1 MSEEEKQEEPKQEE
15 PKKSTHKE
23 KIIGIDLGTSNS
35 ACAVLT
41 ATGKP
46 EIIPAAEGRT
56 VGGKAFPSYVAFDEG
71 GRKIVGE
78 PARRQA
84 VSNPEG
90 TITAIKRKMGT
101 TYKAKLKVGD
111 KWQEFSP
118 EEISAMIL
126 KKIKTDASA
135 YLGEEV
141 KKAVITVPAYFN
153 DAQRTATKNAGEI
166 AGLEVVRMINEPTA
180 ACLAYGL
187 DKDTKDKLIKICVL
201 DLGGGTF
208 DITIMEYGQRVVEVL
223 STAGDTQLG
232 GTDMDNAIID
242 WVVEDF
248 KKKEGID
255 LRGDSK
261 AMIRIKDAGEKA
273 KIELSTTLSTS
284 INLPYL
290 SQKEGNP
297 VHLTMEL
304 TRAKLESLIE
314 PTLKRL
320 DPIMQRAVSDAKLS
334 ALNID
339 KVLLVG
345 GPTRMP
351 SVQQRFKQF
360 FGGKEPE
367 HSVDPMECVA
377 LGASIQAGIIAGDV
391 EDLLLLDVT
400 PLSLGVET
408 LGGVSTK
415 LIERNSTIPTEKSQV
430 FSTAADNQPAV
441 TINVLQ
447 GERAMSKD
455 NISLGMFHLTGIPP
469 ARRGIP
475 QIEVKFSIDADGIVH
490 VTAKDL
496 GTGKE
501 TGITVTGAQGLTPEE
516 IREKVQTA
524 EEFEEEDKLIRE
536 LIEAKNNADSTI
548 YQTRKLIEDNKDKI
562 QENEKTEIEAAIKSL
577 EEDLK
582 TDDVSRIKLGLEN
595 LQKSMHGF
603 SERIY
608 QSQAQDQVYQQ
619 AAEQAQRAA
628 GGMDGGPPG
637 GMGGIPPGGMGDAP
651 SGETGAGGASY
662 KSEQDK
668 KKDKKK
674 VVDVEWDESD
684 E

>member
-1 MSEEEKQEEPKQEE
+1 MSEEKTEKPKR
-15 PKKSTHKE
+15 KE

-41 ATGKP
+41 GTGKP
-46 EIIPAAEGRT
+46 EIVPAAEGRT
-56 VGGKAFPSYVAFDEG
+56 LGGKAFPSYVAFDEN

-84 VSNPEG
+84 VSNPDG

-101 TYKAKLKVGD
+101 SYKAKLKVGD

-187 DKDTKDKLIKICVL
+187 DKDTKDKLLKICVL

-208 DITIMEYGQRVVEVL
+208 DITIMEYGEGVVEVL

-232 GTDMDNAIID
+232 GTDMDNQIID
-242 WVVEDF
+242 WITEEF

-255 LRGDSK
+255 LKGDSK
-261 AMIRIKDAGEKA
+261 AWIRIKDAAEKA
-273 KIELSTTLSTS
+273 KIELSTTLSST

-304 TRAKLESLIE
+304 TRAKLEQLIE
-314 PTLKRL
+314 PTLRRL

-334 ALNID
+334 ANNVD
-339 KVLLVG
+339 KVILVG

-351 SVQQRFKQF
+351 SVQQRFKKF

-377 LGASIQAGIIAGDV
+377 IGASIQGGVIAGDV

-408 LGGVSTK
+408 LGGVFTK
-415 LIERNSTIPTEKSQV
+415 LIERNSTIPTEKGQV

-447 GERAMSKD
+447 GERAMAKD

-469 ARRGIP
+469 APRGIP

-501 TGITVTGAQGLTPEE
+501 TGITVTGSQGLTPEE
-516 IREKVQTA
+516 IRAKVQTA
-524 EEFEEEDKLIRE
+524 EQFEEEDKKVRE
-536 LIEAKNNADSTI
+536 LVEAKNNADSMI
-548 YQTRKLIEDNKDKI
+548 YQTRKLMEDNKDKI
-562 QENEKTEIEAAIKSL
+562 QDNEKKEIEAAIASL
-577 EEDLK
+577 EEDIK
-582 TDDVSRIKLGLEN
+582 TDDVNRIKMGVEN
-595 LQKSMHGF
+595 LQKSMYSF
-603 SERIY
+603 SQRIY
-608 QSQAQDQVYQQ
+608 QTQAQDQVYQQ

-628 GGMDGGPPG
+628 GGMGGVPPSGMGGVPPG
-637 GMGGIPPGGMGDAP
+637 GMG
-651 SGETGAGGASY
+651 GETGAGGATY
-662 KSEQDK
+662 
-668 KKDKKK
+668 KKDKGKEEDKKKK
-674 VVDVEWDESD
+674 VVDVDWDED
-684 E
+684 

>member
-1 MSEEEKQEEPKQEE
+1 MSEEKTEKPKR
-15 PKKSTHKE
+15 KE

-41 ATGKP
+41 GTSKP
-46 EIIPAAEGRT
+46 EIVPAAEGRT
-56 VGGKAFPSYVAFDEG
+56 LGGKAFPSYVAFDEN

-84 VSNPEG
+84 VSNPDG
-90 TITAIKRKMGT
+90 TVTAIKRKMGT
-101 TYKAKLKVGD
+101 SYKAKLKVGD
-111 KWQEFSP
+111 KMQEFSP

-187 DKDTKDKLIKICVL
+187 DKDTRDKLLKICVL

-208 DITIMEYGQRVVEVL
+208 DITIMEYGEGVVEVL

-232 GTDMDNAIID
+232 GTDMDNQIID
-242 WVVEDF
+242 WITEEF

-255 LRGDSK
+255 LKGDSK
-261 AMIRIKDAGEKA
+261 AWIRIKDAAEKA
-273 KIELSTTLSTS
+273 KIELSTTLSTT
-284 INLPYL
+284 INLPYI

-304 TRAKLESLIE
+304 TRAKLEQLIE
-314 PTLKRL
+314 PTLRRL

-334 ALNID
+334 AINID

-351 SVQQRFKQF
+351 SVQQRFKKF

-367 HSVDPMECVA
+367 HSIDPMECVA
-377 LGASIQAGIIAGDV
+377 IGASIQGGVIAGDV

-408 LGGVSTK
+408 LGGVFTK

-447 GERAMSKD
+447 GERAMAKD
-455 NISLGMFHLTGIPP
+455 NIPLGMFHLTGIPP
-469 ARRGIP
+469 APRGIP

-490 VTAKDL
+490 VTARDL

-516 IREKVQTA
+516 IKEKVQTA
-524 EEFEEEDKLIRE
+524 EQFEEEDKKVRE
-536 LIEAKNNADSTI
+536 LVEAKNNADSMI
-548 YQTRKLIEDNKDKI
+548 YQTRKLMEENKDKI
-562 QENEKTEIEAAIKSL
+562 QDNEKKEIEAAIASL
-577 EEDLK
+577 EEDIK
-582 TDDVSRIKLGLEN
+582 TDDVNRIKMGIEN
-595 LQKSMHGF
+595 LQKSMYSF
-603 SERIY
+603 SQRIY
-608 QSQAQDQVYQQ
+608 QGQAQDQVYQQ
-619 AAEQAQRAA
+619 AADQAQKAA
-628 GGMDGGPPG
+628 S
-637 GMGGIPPGGMGDAP
+637 GMGGVPPGGMGDAP
-651 SGETGAGGASY
+651 SGGMGGETGAGGASY
-662 KSEQDK
+662 KKEKDEDK
-668 KKDKKK
+668 KKK
-674 VVDVEWDESD
+674 VVDVDWDED
-684 E
+684 

>member
-1 MSEEEKQEEPKQEE
+1 MSEESK
-15 PKKSTHKE
+15 PKKKE

-35 ACAVLT
+35 ACAVMGG
-41 ATGKP
+41 TGKP

-56 VGGKAFPSYVAFDEG
+56 LGGKAFPSYVAFDEN

-84 VSNPEG
+84 VSNPDG
-90 TITAIKRKMGT
+90 TVTAIKRKMGLS
-101 TYKAKLKVGD
+101 YKAKLKVGSEW
-111 KWQEFSP
+111 KEFSP

-126 KKIKTDASA
+126 KKIKNDASA
-135 YLGEEV
+135 YLGEDV

-153 DAQRTATKNAGEI
+153 DQQRTATKNAGEI

-187 DKDTKDKLIKICVL
+187 DKDTKDKLLKICVL

-208 DITIMEYGQRVVEVL
+208 DITLMEYGEGVVEVM

-232 GTDMDNAIID
+232 GTDMDNAVID
-242 WVVEDF
+242 WLVEEF

-255 LRGDSK
+255 LRNDNK
-261 AMIRIKDAGEKA
+261 AMIRLKDAAERG
-273 KIELSTTLSTS
+273 KIELSTTLSTQ
-284 INLPYL
+284 INLPYI

-297 VHLTMEL
+297 VHLEKEL
-304 TRAKLESLIE
+304 TRAKLEQLIE

-320 DPIMQRAVSDAKLS
+320 DPIMQRAVSDAKLPVKEV
-334 ALNID
+334 D
-339 KVLLVG
+339 KIILVG

-351 SVQQRFKQF
+351 SVQERFRKF
-360 FGGKEPE
+360 FGKEPE

-377 LGASIQAGIIAGDV
+377 LGAAIQGGVIAGEV

-400 PLSLGVET
+400 PLTLGVET
-408 LGGVSTK
+408 LGGVMTP
-415 LIERNSTIPTEKSQV
+415 LIERNSTIPTEKAQI

-447 GERAMSKD
+447 GERTMAKD

-469 ARRGIP
+469 APRNVP

-501 TGITVTGAQGLTPEE
+501 TGITVTGAKGLTEEE
-516 IREKVQTA
+516 IKEKIRNAEKFEDEDKKLREK
-524 EEFEEEDKLIRE
+524 
-536 LIEAKNNADSTI
+536 IEAKNNAEAMI
-548 YQTRKLIEDNKDKI
+548 YQTRKLMEENKDKI
-562 QENEKTEIEAAIKSL
+562 QDKEKQEIENAISSL
-577 EEDLK
+577 EEDIK
-582 TDDVSRIKLGLEN
+582 SDDTNRIKLGIEN
-595 LQKSMHGF
+595 LQKSMYAF
-603 SERIY
+603 SQRIY
-608 QSQAQDQVYQQ
+608 QTQSQQQAYQQ

-628 GGMDGGPPG
+628 GGPGGMGGVPPG
-637 GMGGIPPGGMGDAP
+637 GMGGVPPGDMG
-651 SGETGAGGASY
+651 GAGGASY
-662 KSEQDK
+662 KSEEK
-668 KKDKKK
+668 EKDEKKK
-674 VVDVEWDESD
+674 VVDVDWDED
-684 E
+684 EE

>member
-1 MSEEEKQEEPKQEE
+1 MSEEKTKR
-15 PKKSTHKE
+15 KE

-41 ATGKP
+41 GTGKP
-46 EIIPAAEGRT
+46 EIVPAAEGRT
-56 VGGKAFPSYVAFDEG
+56 LGGKAFPSYVAFDEN

-84 VSNPEG
+84 VSNPDG

-101 TYKAKLKVGD
+101 SYKAKLKVGD

-126 KKIKTDASA
+126 KKIKTDASS

-187 DKDTKDKLIKICVL
+187 DKDTKDKLLKICVL

-208 DITIMEYGQRVVEVL
+208 DITIMEYGEGVVEVL

-242 WVVEDF
+242 WVTEEF
-248 KKKEGID
+248 KNKEGID
-255 LRGDSK
+255 LKGDNK
-261 AMIRIKDAGEKA
+261 AWIRIKDASEKA
-273 KIELSTTLSTS
+273 KIELSTTLSTT
-284 INLPYL
+284 INLPYI

-304 TRAKLESLIE
+304 TRAKLEQLIE
-314 PTLKRL
+314 PTLRRL

-334 ALNID
+334 ATNVD
-339 KVLLVG
+339 KVILVG

-351 SVQQRFKQF
+351 SVQQRFKKF

-377 LGASIQAGIIAGDV
+377 IGAAIQGGVIAGDV

-408 LGGVSTK
+408 LGGVFTK

-447 GERAMSKD
+447 GERAMAKD

-469 ARRGIP
+469 APRGIP

-501 TGITVTGAQGLTPEE
+501 TGITVTGAKGLTPEE
-516 IREKVQTA
+516 IKEKVQTA
-524 EEFEEEDKLIRE
+524 EQFEEEDKKVRE
-536 LIEAKNNADSTI
+536 LVEAKNNADSMI
-548 YQTRKLIEDNKDKI
+548 YQTRKLMEDNKDKI
-562 QENEKTEIEAAIKSL
+562 QDNEKKEIEAAIASL
-577 EEDLK
+577 EEDIK
-582 TDDVSRIKLGLEN
+582 TDDVNRIKLGVEN
-595 LQKSMHGF
+595 LQKSMYSF
-603 SERIY
+603 SQRIY

-628 GGMDGGPPG
+628 GGMGGVPPG
-637 GMGGIPPGGMGDAP
+637 GMGGVPPGGMG
-651 SGETGAGGASY
+651 GETGAGGATY
-662 KSEQDK
+662 
-668 KKDKKK
+668 KKDKDKEEDKKKK
-674 VVDVEWDESD
+674 VVDVDWDED
-684 E
+684 

>member
-1 MSEEEKQEEPKQEE
+1 
-15 PKKSTHKE
+15 
-23 KIIGIDLGTSNS
+23 
-35 ACAVLT
+35 
-41 ATGKP
+41 
-46 EIIPAAEGRT
+46 
-56 VGGKAFPSYVAFDEG
+56 
-71 GRKIVGE
+71 
-78 PARRQA
+78 
-84 VSNPEG
+84 
-90 TITAIKRKMGT
+90 
-101 TYKAKLKVGD
+101 
-111 KWQEFSP
+111 
-118 EEISAMIL
+118 
-126 KKIKTDASA
+126 
-135 YLGEEV
+135 
-141 KKAVITVPAYFN
+141 
-153 DAQRTATKNAGEI
+153 
-166 AGLEVVRMINEPTA
+166 
-180 ACLAYGL
+180 
-187 DKDTKDKLIKICVL
+187 
-201 DLGGGTF
+201 
-208 DITIMEYGQRVVEVL
+208 
-223 STAGDTQLG
+223 
-232 GTDMDNAIID
+232 
-242 WVVEDF
+242 F

-455 NISLGMFHLTGIPP
+455 NIPLGMFHLTGIPP

>member
-1 MSEEEKQEEPKQEE
+1 MSEDKTDKT
-15 PKKSTHKE
+15 KRKE

-35 ACAVLT
+35 ACAVLSG
-41 ATGKP
+41 TGQP

-56 VGGKAFPSYVAFDEG
+56 LGGKAFPSYVAFDEN

-84 VSNPEG
+84 VSNPDG
-90 TITAIKRKMGT
+90 TVTAIKRKMGLS
-101 TYKAKLKVGD
+101 YKAKVKVG
-111 KWQEFSP
+111 KEWKEFTP

-126 KKIKTDASA
+126 KKIKNDAGA

-187 DKDTKDKLIKICVL
+187 DKDTKDKLWKICVL

-208 DITIMEYGQRVVEVL
+208 DITLMEYGSGVVEVL

-232 GTDMDNAIID
+232 GTDMDNHIID
-242 WVVEDF
+242 WIKGEF

-255 LRGDSK
+255 LTGDSK
-261 AMIRIKDAGEKA
+261 AMIRIKDAAEKA
-273 KIELSTTLSTS
+273 KIELSTTISTT
-284 INLPYL
+284 INLPYI

-297 VHLTMEL
+297 VHLEMEL

-314 PTLKRL
+314 PVLKRL
-320 DPIMQRAVSDAKLS
+320 DPIMRRAVTDAKLS
-334 ALNID
+334 VKDVD
-339 KVLLVG
+339 KIILVG

-351 SVQQRFKQF
+351 SVQKRFKDF
-360 FGGKEPE
+360 FGKEPE

-377 LGASIQAGIIAGDV
+377 IGAAIQGGVIAGDV

-408 LGGVSTK
+408 LGGVFTK
-415 LIERNSTIPTEKSQV
+415 LIERNTTIPTEKKQT

-447 GERAMSKD
+447 GERAMAKD

-469 ARRGIP
+469 APRGVP
-475 QIEVKFSIDADGIVH
+475 QIEVKFSIDADGIVN

-501 TGITVTGAQGLTPEE
+501 TGITVTGAKGLTPEE
-516 IREKVQTA
+516 IEEKVKNA
-524 EEFEEEDKLIRE
+524 EIYEEEDKKIRE
-536 LIEAKNNADSTI
+536 LIEVKNNADSMI
-548 YQTRKLIEDNKDKI
+548 YQTKKLMEDNKDKI
-562 QENEKTEIEAAIKSL
+562 QDKEKEEIEAAIKSL
-577 EEDLK
+577 EEDVK
-582 TDDVSRIKLGLEN
+582 TDDVQRIKMGIEN
-595 LQKSMHGF
+595 LQKSMYSF
-603 SERIY
+603 SQRIY
-608 QSQAQDQVYQQ
+608 ASQAQDQVYQQ

-628 GGMDGGPPG
+628 SGMGGVPPG
-637 GMGGIPPGGMGDAP
+637 GMGGVPPGGT
-651 SGETGAGGASY
+651 GEAAQGSGGASY
-662 KSEQDK
+662 KAEKDD

-674 VVDVEWDESD
+674 VVDVDWDED
-684 E
+684 

>member
-1 MSEEEKQEEPKQEE
+1 MSEEKTEKPKR
-15 PKKSTHKE
+15 KE

-41 ATGKP
+41 GTGKP
-46 EIIPAAEGRT
+46 EIVPAAEGRT
-56 VGGKAFPSYVAFDEG
+56 LGGKAFPSYVAFDEN

-84 VSNPEG
+84 VSNPDG
-90 TITAIKRKMGT
+90 TVTAIKRKMGT
-101 TYKAKLKVGD
+101 SYKAKLKVGD

-187 DKDTKDKLIKICVL
+187 DKDTKDKLLKICVL

-208 DITIMEYGQRVVEVL
+208 DITIMEYGEGVVEVL

-232 GTDMDNAIID
+232 GTDMDNQIID
-242 WVVEDF
+242 WITEEF

-255 LRGDSK
+255 LTGDSK
-261 AMIRIKDAGEKA
+261 AWIRIKDAAEKA
-273 KIELSTTLSTS
+273 KIELSTTLSTT
-284 INLPYL
+284 INLPYI

-304 TRAKLESLIE
+304 TRAKLEQLIE
-314 PTLKRL
+314 PTLRRL

-334 ALNID
+334 AINID
-339 KVLLVG
+339 KVILVG

-351 SVQQRFKQF
+351 SVQQRFKKF

-377 LGASIQAGIIAGDV
+377 IGASIQGGVIAGDV

-408 LGGVSTK
+408 LGGVFTK

-447 GERAMSKD
+447 GERAMAKD
-455 NISLGMFHLTGIPP
+455 NIALGMFHLTGIPP
-469 ARRGIP
+469 APRGIP

-524 EEFEEEDKLIRE
+524 EQFEEEDKKIRE
-536 LIEAKNNADSTI
+536 LVEVKNNADSMI
-548 YQTRKLIEDNKDKI
+548 YQTRKLMEDNKDKI
-562 QENEKTEIEAAIKSL
+562 QDNEKKEIEAAIASL
-577 EEDLK
+577 EEDIK
-582 TDDVSRIKLGLEN
+582 TDDVNRIKMGVEN
-595 LQKSMHGF
+595 LQKSMYSF
-603 SERIY
+603 SQRIY
-608 QSQAQDQVYQQ
+608 QTQAQDQVYQQ

-628 GGMDGGPPG
+628 GGMSGVPPG
-637 GMGGIPPGGMGDAP
+637 GMGGVPPGGMG
-651 SGETGAGGASY
+651 GEAGAGGATY
-662 KSEQDK
+662 
-668 KKDKKK
+668 KKDKSKEEDKKKK
-674 VVDVEWDESD
+674 VVDVDWDED
-684 E
+684 

>member
-1 MSEEEKQEEPKQEE
+1 MDEENSEE
-15 PKKSTHKE
+15 PKKTTRKE
-23 KIIGIDLGTSNS
+23 KIVGIDLGTSNS

-46 EIIPAAEGRT
+46 EIVPAAEGRT
-56 VGGKAFPSYVAFDEG
+56 LGGKAFPSYVAFDES

-84 VSNPEG
+84 VSNPDG
-90 TITAIKRKMGT
+90 TVTAIKRKMGT

-111 KWQEFSP
+111 KMQEFSP

-126 KKIKTDASA
+126 TKIKNDASA

-187 DKDTKDKLIKICVL
+187 DKDTKSKLLKICVL

-208 DITIMEYGQRVVEVL
+208 DITLMEYGEGVVEVM

-242 WVVEDF
+242 WVTTDF
-248 KKKEGID
+248 QNKEGID

-273 KIELSTTLSTS
+273 KIELSTTLSTT
-284 INLPYL
+284 IDLPYI
-290 SQKEGNP
+290 SQKGGNP
-297 VHLTMEL
+297 VHINMEL
-304 TRAKLESLIE
+304 TRAKLEQLIE
-314 PTLKRL
+314 PTLRRL
-320 DPIMQRAVSDAKLS
+320 DPIMRRAVSDAKIS
-334 ALNID
+334 VSDVD
-339 KVLLVG
+339 KIILVG

-351 SVQQRFKQF
+351 SVQERFRKF
-360 FGGKEPE
+360 FGKEPE
-367 HSVDPMECVA
+367 HGVDPMECVA
-377 LGASIQAGIIAGDV
+377 IGAAIQGGIIAGDV

-408 LGGVSTK
+408 LGGVFTK

-447 GERAMSKD
+447 GERAMAKD
-455 NISLGMFHLTGIPP
+455 NITLGMFHLTGIPP
-469 ARRGIP
+469 APRGIP

-501 TGITVTGAQGLTPEE
+501 TGITVTGSQGLSAEE
-516 IREKVQTA
+516 IEEKVRTA
-524 EEFEEEDKLIRE
+524 SQFEEEDKKVKE
-536 LIEAKNNADSTI
+536 LVEARNTADSMI

-562 QENEKTEIEAAIKSL
+562 QENEKNEIEAAITSL
-577 EEDLK
+577 EEDIK
-582 TDDVSRIKLGLEN
+582 TDDVQRIKMGIEN
-595 LQKSMHGF
+595 LQKSMYSF
-603 SERIY
+603 SQRIY
-608 QSQAQDQVYQQ
+608 QTQAQDQVYQQ

-628 GGMDGGPPG
+628 GGAPPG
-637 GMGGIPPGGMGDAP
+637 GMDGVPPGGM
-651 SGETGAGGASY
+651 GETGAGGATY
-662 KSEQDK
+662 
-668 KKDKKK
+668 KKDKDKKDKAKDKK
-674 VVDVEWDESD
+674 VVDVEWDD
-684 E
+684 EED